1 VVKHLK
7 TLAEP
12 IQRLCSMKN
21 QVKFTAHQLETWVA
35 VLCSY
40 EQAVVTR
47 ACLEIGLSDDP
58 FPDLGKLTLRCE
70 TLRRRKAGIE
80 ASDGKV
86 RIGDGML
93 RKIAESLNLRI
104 D

>member
-1 VVKHLK
+1 
-7 TLAEP
+7 
-12 IQRLCSMKN
+12 MKN
-21 QVKFTAHQLETWVA
+21 QVKLTAHQLETWVA
-35 VLCSY
+35 VLACY
-40 EQAVVTR
+40 EPTIVTR

-70 TLRRRKAGIE
+70 TLRRRKAGAE

-93 RKIAESLNLRI
+93 KKIADSLNLKI